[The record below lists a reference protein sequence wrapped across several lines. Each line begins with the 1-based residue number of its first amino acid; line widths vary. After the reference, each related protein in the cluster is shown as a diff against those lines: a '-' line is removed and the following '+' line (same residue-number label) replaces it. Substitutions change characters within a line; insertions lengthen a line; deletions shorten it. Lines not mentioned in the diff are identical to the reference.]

1 METNPQQTATP
12 AQEERTSLLE
22 SWKALHEEAR
32 ALIRAELDDL
42 AERHVEERRREAE
55 TIETDKDV
63 WLKEQQAPEDAHAS
77 LWALE
82 KARRLEPLTH
92 RHDRERDATVDGI
105 GKPPAWD
112 EWLRQQ
118 NSETARQLLA
128 EIDAEREAGRGN
140 GIEGEAPE
148 RLRPLSL
155 EGIEGRWDTRH
166 EHVEYRRGESP
177 VFTDTGP
184 RIEVAGAEEL
194 DIEAALRLAEQKFEL
209 GSPLTLT
216 GDDAFKDQTARVAA
230 RLGIAIRNPELQ
242 AAWEEERNRLGL
254 PLSLDPD
261 IALRNTIRADLDRIA
276 VTLDGEL
283 ARQAG
288 AGAGENAT
296 LEWTLEH
303 ADWLSA
309 RADLAQADSA
319 TRIALMRAG
328 DRGLDALS
336 DSERSTLEAGGYLDD
351 EGRLNKRAID
361 TLAVK
366 EELLTADV
374 RLVQERGQERAQEQ
388 KQNRDKTEAAEREQK
403 GLRTRNV
410 GEEEIEQSAEQH
422 EEHALDA
429 GLPDFGVQ
437 R

>member
-32 ALIRAELDDL
+32 ARIRAELDDL
-42 AERHVEERRREAE
+42 AERHVEERRLKAE
-55 TIETDKDV
+55 RIETDRDA
-63 WLKEQQAPEDAHAS
+63 WLREQKAPADAHAS

-82 KARRLEPLTH
+82 KARRLEPLSR
-92 RHDRERDATVDGI
+92 RHDRERNETVDGVQ
-105 GKPPAWD
+105 KPPAWAD
-112 EWLRQQ
+112 WLRGQD
-118 NSETARQLLA
+118 SETARQLLA
-128 EIDAEREAGRGN
+128 EIETEREAGRSN
-140 GIEGEAPE
+140 GIEGQAPE

-155 EGIEGRWDTRH
+155 EGIAGRWDAKH
-166 EHVEYRRGESP
+166 EQVEYRRGEDC

-184 RIEVAGAEEL
+184 RIEVAGTEEL
-194 DIEAALRLAEQKFEL
+194 DVEAALRLAEQKFEP

-216 GDDAFKDQTARVAA
+216 GDDAFKDRTARVAA
-230 RLGIAIRNPELQ
+230 RLGIAIKNPELQ
-242 AAWEEERNRLGL
+242 AAWEEDRNRLGL
-254 PLSLDPD
+254 PPSLDPD
-261 IALRNTIRADLDRIA
+261 IALRNTIRADLEQIA

-288 AGAGENAT
+288 AGENGT
-296 LEWTLEH
+296 VEWTLQR
-303 ADWLSA
+303 ADWLAA

-328 DRGLDALS
+328 DRGLGALS

-351 EGRLNKRAID
+351 EGRLNKWAID

-366 EELLTADV
+366 EELLYAD
-374 RLVQERGQERAQEQ
+374 RQLVQDRSQEQ
-388 KQNRDKTEAAEREQK
+388 AEEREQDREKSEATEREQK
-403 GLRTRNV
+403 ALRTRNV
-410 GEEEIEQSAEQH
+410 GEEELEQS
-422 EEHALDA
+422 EELQEEPALDA
-429 GLPDFGVQ
+429 ALPDFGAQ

>member
-1 METNPQQTATP
+1 METNLQQTATP

-42 AERHVEERRREAE
+42 AERHVEERRREAK
-55 TIETDKDV
+55 TIETDKEA
-63 WLKEQQAPEDAHAS
+63 WLKEQQAPEDAHTS

-105 GKPPAWD
+105 GKPPAWA
-112 EWLRQQ
+112 EWLHAQD
-118 NSETARQLLA
+118 SEAARQLLA
-128 EIDAEREAGRGN
+128 EIDAELEAGRGN
-140 GIEGEAPE
+140 GIEGEGPE
-148 RLRPLSL
+148 RMRPLSL
-155 EGIEGRWDTRH
+155 EGIEGRWDDKH

-177 VFTDTGP
+177 VFTDSGP
-184 RIEVAGAEEL
+184 RIEVAGAAEL
-194 DIEAALRLAEQKFEL
+194 DIEAALRLAEQKFEP

-261 IALRNTIRADLDRIA
+261 IALRNTIRADLERIA

-288 AGAGENAT
+288 AGENTT

-303 ADWLSA
+303 ADWLAA
-309 RADLAQADSA
+309 RADLAQSDST

-328 DRGLDALS
+328 DHGLDTLS

-351 EGRLNKRAID
+351 EGQLNKRAID

-388 KQNRDKTEAAEREQK
+388 ERDRDKTETAEREQK
-403 GLRTRNV
+403 ALRTRNV
-410 GEEEIEQSAEQH
+410 GEEEVEQSEEQH
-422 EEHALDA
+422 EDPALDP
-429 GLPDFGVQ
+429 GLPDFGAQ